1 MEKAQKEINDLRG
14 KLKEY
19 ETKIIEMQSAS
30 ISKIENAN
38 QNNLS
43 QTMML
48 MQVDQTGSADNNR
61 LDTSLNSNSGITT
74 LAQLKDGS
82 SEFTVVFLKD

>member
-1 MEKAQKEINDLRG
+1 MEKAQKEISDLRG

-30 ISKIENAN
+30 ISKIEFNN

-43 QTMML
+43 NMML
-48 MQVDQTGSADNNR
+48 IDSSSDKLNLSMS
-61 LDTSLNSNSGITT
+61 SNSNSIFG
-74 LAQLKDGS
+74 
-82 SEFTVVFLKD
+82 

>member
-1 MEKAQKEINDLRG
+1 MNTLHFGQKAKHVKTTVNVNEISQISGYGQFGPEMEKAQKEISELRG

-38 QNNLS
+38 QNNLT
-43 QTMML
+43 QTMM
-48 MQVDQTGSADNNR
+48 MQMD
-61 LDTSLNSNSGITT
+61 
-74 LAQLKDGS
+74 
-82 SEFTVVFLKD
+82 